1 MPLRYRNIIPSSW
14 VHESEYPALKLCRP
28 ALGKQVTVFLH
39 GIKELFKRTQ
49 AEHSIVQE
57 KALSIIGL
65 SRRVPALYICPMT
78 IDAQAIRLKSVIG
91 SDKYDLVVKRPYSP
105 PANVFQVALCQL
117 WIHKLCGIY
126 TANATGSEGGDLLVF
141 CSQLIIHFFAKD
153 LLRSS
158 RMGRPMTSCI
168 KP

>member
-1 MPLRYRNIIPSSW
+1 
-14 VHESEYPALKLCRP
+14 
-28 ALGKQVTVFLH
+28 
-39 GIKELFKRTQ
+39 
-49 AEHSIVQE
+49 
-57 KALSIIGL
+57 
-65 SRRVPALYICPMT
+65 MT

-105 PANVFQVALCQL
+105 PANVFQSCPLPVVDPQVVWNLYC
-117 WIHKLCGIY
+117 
-126 TANATGSEGGDLLVF
+126 NATGSEGGDLLVF

-168 KP
+168 NPKCPKP

>member
-1 MPLRYRNIIPSSW
+1 MS
-14 VHESEYPALKLCRP
+14 
-28 ALGKQVTVFLH
+28 
-39 GIKELFKRTQ
+39 FK
-49 AEHSIVQE
+49 
-57 KALSIIGL
+57 
-65 SRRVPALYICPMT
+65 
-78 IDAQAIRLKSVIG
+78 
-91 SDKYDLVVKRPYSP
+91 
-105 PANVFQVALCQL
+105 VALCQL

-168 KP
+168 NPKTLKPSNPEAVPSP